1 MTPAS
6 APAGRLCAVH
16 GGLGLLGGR
25 QLGMQPVQADHGQD
39 AGSRAAVAVLVVVA
53 LLMAAALEQGAVLL
67 KFDCCLLR

>member
-1 MTPAS
+1 
-6 APAGRLCAVH
+6 
-16 GGLGLLGGR
+16 
-25 QLGMQPVQADHGQD
+25 MQPVQADHGQD